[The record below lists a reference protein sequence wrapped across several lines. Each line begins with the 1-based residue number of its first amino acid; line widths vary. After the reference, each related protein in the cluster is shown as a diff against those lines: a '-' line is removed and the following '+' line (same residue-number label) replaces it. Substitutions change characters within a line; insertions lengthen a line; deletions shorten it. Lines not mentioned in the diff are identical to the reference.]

1 MYKICPTCFEMLNR
15 ANANRVRAYT
25 PKQSA
30 IVSHKRN
37 SFQFEHN
44 VSEMGRIVAK
54 ATPKKL

>member
-37 SFQFEHN
+37 SFQLEL
-44 VSEMGRIVAK
+44 GRIVAK

>member
-15 ANANRVRAYT
+15 ANANRVRAYR

-37 SFQFEHN
+37 SFQLEHN

>member
-1 MYKICPTCFEMLNR
+1 MLNR

-37 SFQFEHN
+37 SFQLEHN

>member
-25 PKQSA
+25 PKPSA

-37 SFQFEHN
+37 SFQLERN